1 MPSMCYTDSKVALY
15 WIKGESQK
23 WRQFVQNRV
32 NEIRTLVQAQHWKHC
47 SGHGNPADLPS
58 RGVNL
63 SALSSKSVWFN
74 GPSWLSSAVQMTSCG
89 DELMPEE
96 CTLEMKKNLQH
107 QSEKILPVLLVGGE
121 IGTVI
126 QCQRF
131 SSLGR
136 LLRVTAYVLK
146 FIAVLKA
153 RGSDSVGLSVK
164 DISDAEK
171 LWIKSS
177 QDVLYQDL
185 KFQMWKAQ
193 FGLYCVDDI
202 RRCRGRLSNADLD
215 VCAKHPIL
223 LPSSHHFT
231 TLVILHSHE
240 KVTWRCKGD
249 PH

>member
-1 MPSMCYTDSKVALY
+1 
-15 WIKGESQK
+15 
-23 WRQFVQNRV
+23 
-32 NEIRTLVQAQHWKHC
+32 
-47 SGHGNPADLPS
+47 
-58 RGVNL
+58 
-63 SALSSKSVWFN
+63 
-74 GPSWLSSAVQMTSCG
+74 
-89 DELMPEE
+89 MPEE

-107 QSEKILPVLLVGGE
+107 QSEKIVPVLLVGGE

-185 KFQMWKAQ
+185 KFQMWKLSLGCTVSTI
-193 FGLYCVDDI
+193 FGGVEA
-202 RRCRGRLSNADLD
+202 G
-215 VCAKHPIL
+215 
-223 LPSSHHFT
+223 
-231 TLVILHSHE
+231 
-240 KVTWRCKGD
+240 
-249 PH
+249 